1 MRSGSEGKEEPRKM
15 GNPVRGGTASS
26 EGSFEDSV
34 HSFHHAIGLR
44 MKSGGLDVGNIEEG
58 GK

>member
-1 MRSGSEGKEEPRKM
+1 MRSGTEGKEEPRKM

-34 HSFHHAIGLR
+34 HSFNHAVRLR
-44 MKSGGLDVGNIEEG
+44 MKSCGVDVGNVEEG